1 LFYNDLNLNSNLLQ
15 VPHPRLEKRAF
26 VLKPVLDIILTNKT
40 INKNFIS
47 LDVVDRL
54 KKLVGSNIY
63 NDCLPN
69 LNKIVYFRHKNRYLD
84 LSTKKHL
91 VKSIYCTKNKPTQRG
106 IYTTHNLLR
115 ENDHARVLNHVNY
128 Y

>member
-15 VPHPRLEKRAF
+15 VPHPRIEKRAF
-26 VLKPVLDIILTNKT
+26 VLKPVLDIITTNKS
-40 INKNFIS
+40 INNNFIS
-47 LDVVDRL
+47 LDVVDKL
-54 KKLVGSNIY
+54 KRLVGNEIY

-91 VKSIYCTKNKPTQRG
+91 VKSIYCTQNKPTQRG
-106 IYTTHNLLR
+106 IYTTHNLKR
-115 ENDHARVLNHVNY
+115 ENDHARVLNHVN
-128 Y
+128 